1 MMLAFVDKSRK
12 VEGRLT
18 SLADIGYLSVGMPD
32 VVSEWRSDCVCR
44 CRLAW
49 TTASSCATVPAA
61 TDKWTPTRTRYAHAT
76 SLTHALA
83 YSLTRLPVIQRE
95 LLGRQQRT
103 GPLHHLSHSL
113 IHSLG
118 QTHSLTNSRTPGGQC
133 VSRRPMHLAQPIR
146 WIAHDR

>member
-1 MMLAFVDKSRK
+1 MLAFVDKSRK

-103 GPLHHLSHSL
+103 GPLHRPIAL
-113 IHSLG
+113 
-118 QTHSLTNSRTPGGQC
+118 THSLTRPDSLTHQLAHT
-133 VSRRPMHLAQPIR
+133 RRPMRVATADALGTTNPM
-146 WIAHDR
+146 DRP